1 MKALGRVA
9 LAAAMAALLVP
20 SGAQARF
27 GKRSSGSSRAGTS
40 APAPGPRAP
49 PSGPPAPRPPRTE
62 PHQGRYYPYRPS
74 VYYGG
79 WYGPTYSY
87 YGGGYLYERYAYYP
101 YDGTVPPPPPGAPPA
116 PPGAV
121 PPPPEAMTAAP
132 PPPTLIAGVDGLLPV
147 SGGAAYGLS
156 LSLEGRRWGVR
167 GAAMGFSLPSEA
179 APGERDV
186 LRTLDAH
193 LTYAVLSGERG
204 RVRVEAGLNSVFAE
218 DVVLLGPD
226 GGVSVEMALAGP
238 LCAEGSAH
246 FTPVPHRRFDVNAGL
261 ALELGSLKMRA
272 GWRHLVLDDNGVLQ
286 DGSRNIDR
294 FTGPYLGLALAL

>member
-1 MKALGRVA
+1 MKALGRVI
-9 LAAAMAALLVP
+9 LAAAIAALLVP
-20 SGAQARF
+20 SNAQARF
-27 GKRSSGSSRAGTS
+27 GKRGSGASKTGTS
-40 APAPGPRAP
+40 AQPPVSRAP

-62 PHQGRYYPYRPS
+62 PYHGPYFRYRSP

-79 WYGPTYSY
+79 WYSPSYSY
-87 YGGGYLYERYAYYP
+87 YRGSYRYESDP
-101 YDGTVPPPPPGAPPA
+101 YSPYGVTAPPPPLGAPPA

-132 PPPTLIAGVDGLLPV
+132 PPPTLVAGVDGLLPV
-147 SGGAAYGLS
+147 SGGAAYGAS

-204 RVRVEAGLNSVFAE
+204 RVRVEAGLGSVFAE
-218 DVVLLGPD
+218 DVVVLGPD
-226 GGVSVEMALAGP
+226 GGASAEMALVGP

-246 FTPVPHRRFDVNAGL
+246 FTPLPHRRFDVNAGL

-272 GWRHLVLDDNGVLQ
+272 GWRYLVLDDNGVLQ

-294 FTGPYLGLALAL
+294 FSGPYLGLALAL